1 MEEKKQMEVVVEDE
15 EVVSDEALL
24 QFIEDDNQ
32 LEYYNEYN
40 QFYLSNY

>member
-15 EVVSDEALL
+15 EVVSDEVLL

-32 LEYYNEYN
+32 LSYYNEYN
-40 QFYLSNY
+40 QFYLSKY